1 MNFKDFMTELDDNLK
16 HVYLLSGNE
25 NFYIDKAREKILQKL
40 KVTRQDIFVLEYK
53 EKMSIHEVINM
64 IGTSPLF
71 TRLNVTIVRNATFFS
86 GEGKF
91 DALEKVLKDMLPTSY
106 VIFIAE
112 SVDKR
117 RKLYKTVQKIGATLE
132 AEPLRAWE
140 VGDWLNEKL
149 KSIGKVMY
157 GQARNFFNE
166 RIEILPEISL
176 WYLENELNKVADYVT
191 GKEITAAD
199 LQKILTEPPE
209 LSNFAIIDAV
219 NAKQTEKALM
229 ILRNQLRDV
238 YKTPLI
244 ISLLVRHIRQLM
256 LAKFYLNR
264 GMNAKD
270 LTKLLEVSSPY
281 IAQKIAKATASYK
294 SELLEEVFLE
304 LADVDFDFKIGRAGT
319 ESLEKIVIK
328 LCRR

>member
-1 MNFKDFMTELDDNLK
+1 MNFKDFMTELDSDLK
-16 HVYLLSGNE
+16 HVYLLSGKE
-25 NFYIDKAREKILQKL
+25 NFYIDKAREKILKKL
-40 KVTRQDIFVLEYK
+40 KVTRQEIFVIDFK
-53 EKMSIHEVINM
+53 EKIPISNIISTIE
-64 IGTSPLF
+64 TSPLF
-71 TRLNVTIVRNATFFS
+71 TRQNVTLVRNATFFS

-117 RKLYKTVQKIGATLE
+117 RKLYKTISKVGATLE

-149 KSIGKVMY
+149 KSIGKVMN
-157 GQARNFFNE
+157 GQARKFFAE
-166 RIEILPEISL
+166 RLEILPEISL

-199 LQKILTEPPE
+199 LQQILTEPPE

-219 NAKQTEKALM
+219 NSKQTEKAVSIM
-229 ILRNQLRDV
+229 RNQLRDV
-238 YKTPLI
+238 YKIPLI
-244 ISLLVRHIRQLM
+244 IGLLVRHVRQLM
-256 LAKFYLNR
+256 LAKFYLKR
-264 GMNAKD
+264 GINAKD
-270 LTKLLEVSSPY
+270 LVRPLEVASPY
-281 IAQKIAKATASYK
+281 IAQKIATAAASYK
-294 SELLEEVFLE
+294 SELLEKIFLE
-304 LADVDFDFKIGRAGT
+304 LADVDFIFKIGCAGV
-319 ESLEKIVIK
+319 EAVEKIVIK

>member
-1 MNFKDFMTELDDNLK
+1 MNFKDFMTELDSDLK
-16 HVYLLSGNE
+16 HVYLLSGKE
-25 NFYIDKAREKILQKL
+25 NFYIDKAREKILKKL
-40 KVTRQDIFVLEYK
+40 KVTRQNIFVLEYK
-53 EKMSIHEVINM
+53 DKMSIHEVINL
-64 IGTSPLF
+64 IDTSPLF
-71 TRLNVTIVRNATFFS
+71 TRLNITIVRNATFFS

-132 AEPLRAWE
+132 AEPLRSWE

-149 KSIGKVMY
+149 KSLGKVMY

-209 LSNFAIIDAV
+209 LSNFAITEAV

-238 YKTPLI
+238 YKAPLI
-244 ISLLVRHIRQLM
+244 IGLLVRHVRQLM
-256 LAKFYLNR
+256 LAKFYIKR
-264 GMNAKD
+264 GMSAKD
-270 LTKLLEVSSPY
+270 LTKPLEVSSSY
-281 IAQKIAKATASYK
+281 IAQKIATAAASFK
-294 SELLEEVFLE
+294 PELLEEVFLE
-304 LADVDFDFKIGRAGT
+304 LADVDFDFKMGRAGA